1 MSIYD
6 YIVAR
11 IYPSEFGAPFESLP
25 NPHCVLCLLFSPT
38 FLRPDF
44 LDLLA
49 DLLQTVAFPLHGP
62 MD

>member
-1 MSIYD
+1 MS
-6 YIVAR
+6 VL
-11 IYPSEFGAPFESLP
+11 GLL
-25 NPHCVLCLLFSPT
+25 NPRCVLCLLFSPT

-44 LDLLA
+44 LDSLD